1 MRININI
8 TQIGLAEA
16 ILVAFPML
24 AMVLLNLFLGTS
36 DYGQLVYLIT
46 VSNFYLIF
54 VVFGVDLLGSRLI
67 YESEDTVRV
76 FYELVVFKAINF
88 LIGLFPF
95 ILMSFLLNM
104 LWEMLLF
111 IPLILS
117 EMLGI
122 SVYYLGL
129 KENRGLLNYRI
140 KSKSLGLFL
149 LFIFLLLDCGIYSYP
164 FALFGVMIFDLI
176 IVMRIFRRLRRW
188 TFNYSLYIHYLRMS
202 WPLAGSS
209 ILVTAVAGGGKL
221 IIGNIFNN
229 YTLGIYDIVDK
240 VLRAFKLP
248 QVVYNKYLV
257 ATIKDDLRS
266 VVKHL
271 KETVA
276 LNLMLALVLLVAFRF
291 FIPLMFDLP
300 VQIELKKFEW
310 LVLTILSV
318 GISQYLVFIVSIVKK
333 YPVIQLGVLLLGFAL
348 FYGLIYVFDIERV
361 EDFVLILNLQELVIT
376 AALIITLKFI
386 IR

>member
-1 MRININI
+1 
-8 TQIGLAEA
+8 
-16 ILVAFPML
+16 
-24 AMVLLNLFLGTS
+24 VLLNLFLSTS

-67 YESEDTVRV
+67 YESEDAVRV

-95 ILMSFLLNM
+95 ILVSYRLGMFLEL
-104 LWEMLLF
+104 LLF

-129 KENRGLLNYRI
+129 KENRGLLYYRM
-140 KSKSLGLFL
+140 KSRGLAL
-149 LFIFLLLDCGIYSYP
+149 LLLLIFLIFDCGIFSYP
-164 FALFGVMIFDLI
+164 YALFGVLIYDLV
-176 IVMRIFRRLRRW
+176 IVIRIFRQLRSW
-188 TFNYSLYIHYLRMS
+188 TFNFSLYTHYLRMS

-209 ILVTAVAGGGKL
+209 ILVTSVVGGGKL
-221 IIGNIFNN
+221 IVGNIFSN

-257 ATIKDDLRS
+257 ATIKDDLKS
-266 VVKHL
+266 VAKHL
-271 KETVA
+271 KETLV
-276 LNLMLALVLLVAFRF
+276 LNLMLAGVLLIAFKF
-291 FIPLMFDLP
+291 FLPLILDRS
-300 VQIELKKFEW
+300 VQIELEKFQW

-333 YPVIQLGVLLLGFAL
+333 YPIIQLSVLLMGFAL
-348 FYGLIYVFDIERV
+348 FYGLIYVIDIEKI
-361 EDFVLILNLQELVIT
+361 EDFVWILNLQELAIT
-376 AALIITLKFI
+376 AALFIALKFI